1 MGEKG
6 GREGRL
12 GPGGHRD
19 SLPLLLR
26 DPGEVGIG
34 VKGQNLLRARLRA
47 GPPPM
52 LKCQQLR

>member
-34 VKGQNLLRARLRA
+34 VKGQNLLWARLRA
-47 GPPPM
+47 GQEDPLP
-52 LKCQQLR
+52 C